1 MDVFTVSVL
10 PTALLSCS
18 PFQEWGSSSVSP
30 LAQCV
35 MGCKARLE
43 EEGEAF
49 PTPLQALCVCTG
61 LDVGIREQLPQGKVG
76 KGAVISKSMLRSL
89 CLDSL
94 GISPN
99 MHVVCTPN
107 S

>member
-1 MDVFTVSVL
+1 MDVLTVSVL

-18 PFQEWGSSSVSP
+18 LFQEWRSSSVSP

-43 EEGEAF
+43 EAGKAF
-49 PTPLQALCVCTG
+49 PTPLQALCACTG
-61 LDVGIREQLPQGKVG
+61 NVGIREQLPQGKVG

-99 MHVVCTPN
+99 MHVVRTPN